1 MNEVYKITRE
11 ELEDIADSIRDKTG
25 KNNLMM
31 VSEMPTEIASISGEG
46 GGGGST
52 ILNGTSDPANAIGAN
67 GDIYLKTNNSILEA
81 VTFQIPVTM
90 QLDYYCNE
98 NSVIEFDCSLPSPT
112 NAYDTPFG
120 SRVGSQG
127 LVDHFIAY
135 NGGILRYSFSGTAGN
150 VGDISEYYN
159 KRIKI
164 TLSRTYC
171 KMEFEDS
178 EVYNVSFNG
187 GTSTGT
193 VKLGLFSLF
202 KDNNGNDLEACRSNG
217 TFYGMKIYE
226 NGILVRD
233 YVPYFDGSVYCI
245 INTLS
250 DDIFYPLNGA
260 LIGTSVPGGDTYNIV
275 NSFVKVNS
283 EWQSLNGSDINDV
296 NIAVSGTGISILT
309 GATEPSASI
318 GSEGDFYVQY
328 CVAPDL
334 PEGYTPLKYIEVD
347 SAAGP
352 YIDTGLTCSP
362 NISCEISLQL
372 TNTPTNDTWFYGT
385 YTNSYGFATL
395 GFYHDRMEGYIGD
408 LSGGGAI
415 QIFDKKIHTYTID
428 LNGISV
434 DGVLKQTGKWN
445 LVATTNP
452 IYLFARH
459 GDLRVINNT
468 RIFYC
473 KQWDNGV
480 LVRHFIPAKRNSDD
494 VIGMLDIVNNV
505 FYTNRGSRSFIGQ
518 VCTDNE
524 ILSIFVKDNSTW
536 KELIGTVITDI
547 DSTGT
552 WTMSDDYNN
561 NINKPSINSVTL
573 IGNKTNEDLGIQTC
587 IYDETKD
594 EVYTIVDGIR
604 VILASNAKF
613 PPLIPVMT
621 SVNQPSGLVETGNSY
636 GYGQYGRQNIW
647 NAFDHD
653 TSTYIHYNSEK
664 VSDGWVS
671 YTFDN
676 VEYVSKIVAQ
686 FGNYTSSN
694 SISASLYV
702 YDENDT
708 EIFIKTYDVTG
719 YDAGTFGKFEFTV
732 NRTITKF
739 KFVFGYKD
747 LATNI
752 YTYDIQAYGD
762 RSFFN

>member
-11 ELEDIADSIRDKTG
+11 ELEDIADSIRAKTG

-31 VSEMPTEIASISGEG
+31 VSEMPTEITSISGGGG

-52 ILNGTSDPANAIGAN
+52 ILNGTSDPDNAIGAN
-67 GDIYLKTNNSILEA
+67 GDIYLKTNNSILES
-81 VTFQIPVTM
+81 VTFQRPVTM

-112 NAYDTPFG
+112 NTWDTPFG
-120 SRVGSQG
+120 SRGN
-127 LVDHFIAY
+127 VDHFIAY
-135 NGGILRYSFSGTAGN
+135 NGGILRYLFSGATGN
-150 VGDISEYYN
+150 VGDISEYYD

-164 TLSRTYC
+164 ILSRTYC
-171 KMEFEDS
+171 KVEFEDS
-178 EVYNVSFNG
+178 EVYNVSFDG
-187 GTSTGT
+187 GTSTST
-193 VKLGLFSLF
+193 VKLGLSSLF
-202 KDNNGNDLEACRSNG
+202 TSNNGGDLADCRSNS

-233 YVPYFDGSVYCI
+233 YAPYFDGLVYCI

-250 DDIFYPLNGA
+250 GDIFYPLNGD
-260 LIGTSVPGGDTYNIV
+260 LIGTSISGDTYNIV
-275 NSFVKVNS
+275 DSFVKVNS
-283 EWQSLNGSDINDV
+283 EWQLLNGSDVNDV

-328 CVAPDL
+328 YVAPDL
-334 PEGYTPLKYIEVD
+334 PEGYTPLKYIEVG
-347 SAAGP
+347 STSGP

-372 TNTPTNDTWFYGT
+372 TDTPTNDTWFYGT
-385 YTNSYGFATL
+385 YTSYNGFAVL
-395 GFYHDRMEGYIGD
+395 GFYHDRIEGYIGD
-408 LSGGGAI
+408 LNGGGVI
-415 QIFDKKIHTYTID
+415 QISDREIHTYTID

-434 DGVLKQTGKWN
+434 DGVLKQTGNWN
-445 LVATTNP
+445 LVVTTNP

-459 GDLRVINNT
+459 GDLRPIDNT

-518 VCTDNE
+518 ASTDNE

-536 KELIGTVITDI
+536 KKLIGTVITDI

-587 IYDETKD
+587 IYDETTD
-594 EVYTIVDGIR
+594 EVYTIVDDIR
-604 VILASNAKF
+604 VVLVENVKYQ
-613 PPLIPVMT
+613 PLIPAMV
-621 SVNQPSGLVETGNSY
+621 SINQPSGLVETGGYY

-647 NAFDHD
+647 YAFDHNMN
-653 TSTYIHYNSEK
+653 TSVYYQSEE
-664 VSDGWVS
+664 VSDGWIS
-671 YTFDN
+671 YTFPN
-676 VEYVSKIVAQ
+676 IAYVSKIIANL
-686 FGNYTSSN
+686 GNYLASN
-694 SISASLYV
+694 SITASLYV

-708 EIFIKTYDVTG
+708 EIFIETKTVTG
-719 YDAGTFGKFEFTV
+719 YASGSFGKFEFIV
-732 NRTITKF
+732 NKTISKL
-739 KFVFGYKD
+739 KFVFGFKTS
-747 LATNI
+747 ATNI
-752 YTYDIQAYGD
+752 MTYDIQAYGQY
-762 RSFFN
+762 NEVI

>member
-67 GDIYLKTNNSILEA
+67 GDIYLKTNNSILES

-98 NSVIEFDCSLPSPT
+98 NSVIEFDCSLPSST
-112 NAYDTPFG
+112 NTYDTPFG
-120 SRVGSQG
+120 SRG

-135 NGGILRYSFSGTAGN
+135 NGGILRYSFSGATGN

-178 EVYNVSFNG
+178 EVYNVSFDG
-187 GTSTGT
+187 GTSTAT

-202 KDNNGNDLEACRSNG
+202 TNNNGDDLTACCSNG

-233 YVPYFDGSVYCI
+233 YAPYFDGLVYCI

-250 DDIFYPLNGA
+250 GDIFYPLNGV
-260 LIGTSVPGGDTYNIV
+260 LIGTSVPGDTYNIV

-283 EWQSLNGSDINDV
+283 EWQSLIGSDINDV
-296 NIAVSGTGISILT
+296 NTSG
-309 GATEPSASI
+309 GATTDYE
-318 GSEGDFYVQY
+318 
-328 CVAPDL
+328 
-334 PEGYTPLKYIEVD
+334 
-347 SAAGP
+347 
-352 YIDTGLTCSP
+352 
-362 NISCEISLQL
+362 SL
-372 TNTPTNDTWFYGT
+372 
-385 YTNSYGFATL
+385 
-395 GFYHDRMEGYIGD
+395 
-408 LSGGGAI
+408 
-415 QIFDKKIHTYTID
+415 
-428 LNGISV
+428 
-434 DGVLKQTGKWN
+434 
-445 LVATTNP
+445 
-452 IYLFARH
+452 
-459 GDLRVINNT
+459 
-468 RIFYC
+468 
-473 KQWDNGV
+473 
-480 LVRHFIPAKRNSDD
+480 
-494 VIGMLDIVNNV
+494 
-505 FYTNRGSRSFIGQ
+505 
-518 VCTDNE
+518 
-524 ILSIFVKDNSTW
+524 
-536 KELIGTVITDI
+536 
-547 DSTGT
+547 
-552 WTMSDDYNN
+552 
-561 NINKPSINSVTL
+561 INKPSINSVTL

-587 IYDETKD
+587 IYDETTD
-594 EVYTIVDGIR
+594 EVYTIVDDIR
-604 VILASNAKF
+604 VVLASNVKF

-621 SVNQPSGLVETGNSY
+621 SDNQPSGLIETGNYY

-647 NAFDHD
+647 NAFDHS
-653 TSTYIHYNSEK
+653 TNTYIHYNQER
-664 VSDGWVS
+664 VSDGWIS

-676 VEYVSKIVAQ
+676 AAYVFKIVAQ
-686 FGNYTSSN
+686 FGNYTSSD
-694 SISASLYV
+694 SIPASLYV

-708 EIFIKTYDVTG
+708 EIFIKTYDITG
-719 YDAGTFGKFEFTV
+719 YSAGTFGKFEFTV

-739 KFVFGYKD
+739 KFVFGYKA

-752 YTYDIQAYGD
+752 YTYDIQAYGQELP
-762 RSFFN
+762 